1 MLVAAVVTTAGCDKN
16 AVQQIAEPVSGGVAI
31 KFFNFSVGSPQVNF
45 YVNDGKVTAV
55 SATGCAIL
63 DDTNRQQCLS
73 SGKEAT
79 TGVAYGSAGNGA
91 NAWYSAIEPGQVSIA
106 GKIASAV
113 DSLNHVPIS
122 TLQTTVEDGKF
133 YSYYLSGVYDATTKT
148 SDSFIVEDV
157 MPTGTDFTN
166 AYLRFVNAS
175 STATGPMTLWLKER
189 TTKDS
194 LAIGGPV
201 SYKSAGAFVPVPVWR
216 TFTDSLGVQR
226 VAQTS
231 WDLVTRY
238 NGSATTVFSRSQV
251 SFSGNRVYTITA
263 RGNVN
268 TTSTMALDN
277 TANR

>member
-1 MLVAAVVTTAGCDKN
+1 MLVAAVATTAGCDKN
-16 AVQQIAEPVSGGVAI
+16 AVQQIAEPVTGGVAI
-31 KFFNFSVGSPQVNF
+31 KFFNFSVGAPQVNF

-55 SATGCAIL
+55 SSTGCAIL

-73 SGKEAT
+73 TGKEAT
-79 TGVAYGSAGNGA
+79 TGVGYGSAGNGA
-91 NAWYSAIEPGQVSIA
+91 NGWYSAIEPGQITLA

-122 TLQTTVEDGKF
+122 NLQTTVQDGKF
-133 YSYYLSGVYDATTKT
+133 YSYYLSGVYDAATKT

-157 MPTGTDFTN
+157 IPTATDFTN
-166 AYLRFVNAS
+166 AYIRFVNAS

-194 LAIGGPV
+194 LAIGSSV
-201 SYKSAGAFVPVPVWR
+201 SYKSASAFVPVPVWR
-216 TFTDSLGVQR
+216 TFTDSLGVH

-238 NGSATTVFSRSQV
+238 DGSATAVFSRSQL
-251 SFSGNRVYTITA
+251 SFSGNRAYTITA

-268 TTSTMALDN
+268 TASTMALDN